1 MSPSASQ
8 PRVAASAAQEPEQ
21 ESGWEPEREGD
32 RKPGRESGEGGAGG
46 RSRAA
51 DRSGTVRKGLAL
63 LEMLAEYPHGAT
75 AVSYTHLRAHET

>member
-8 PRVAASAAQEPEQ
+8 SRVAASAVKEPAQEPEQ

-32 RKPGRESGEGGAGG
+32 RKPGRESGEGGAGS

-75 AVSYTHLRAHET
+75 AGQLVAD